1 MTNSLLTKFIQKNA
15 RTDIPSFR
23 PGDTIRVHVKIK
35 EGDKERLQA
44 FEGTVIARK
53 NTGMGESI
61 TVRKVSFGQGVER
74 IFPFNSKVLDKV
86 EIVRSN
92 QVRRAKLFYLRAL
105 KGKAA
110 RLREVDHRVEAAK
123 ATTEA

>member
-1 MTNSLLTKFIQKNA
+1 MNNALVTKFITKKK
-15 RTDIPSFR
+15 RTDIPAFR
-23 PGDTIRVHVKIK
+23 PGDTVRVQVKIK

-53 NTGMGESI
+53 NTGMGETV

-74 IFPFNSKVLDKV
+74 IFPLQAQ
-86 EIVRSN
+86 IVDRIEVVRTGK
-92 QVRRAKLFYLRAL
+92 VRRAKLYYLRGL

-110 RLREVDHRVEAAK
+110 RLRERE
-123 ATTEA
+123 

>member
-1 MTNSLLTKFIQKNA
+1 MNNAVLTKLLNKNKRA
-15 RTDIPSFR
+15 DHPAFR

-44 FEGTVIARK
+44 FEGTVIAK
-53 NTGMGESI
+53 HNSGMGETV

-74 IFPFNSKVLDKV
+74 IFPVNAPVVDHIDV
-86 EIVRSN
+86 VRTGR
-92 QVRRAKLFYLRAL
+92 VRRAKLYYLREL

-110 RLREVDHRVEAAK
+110 RLRERE
-123 ATTEA
+123 